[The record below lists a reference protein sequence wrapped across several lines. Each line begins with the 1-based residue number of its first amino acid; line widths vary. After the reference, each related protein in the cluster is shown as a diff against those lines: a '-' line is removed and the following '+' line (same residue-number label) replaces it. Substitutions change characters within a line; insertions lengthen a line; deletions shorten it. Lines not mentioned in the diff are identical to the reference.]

1 MTSNKDT
8 VNMHLAALVRD
19 FIIYVDHECFEHPDE
34 LQRFLGDSS
43 QYLRRYN
50 RKVVVNTDYVTGA
63 QKTLSD
69 ESKLHASMQ
78 RIENSGR
85 LERLDSEDIET
96 AISTLLEKDNV
107 LLITQDRP
115 LADAVFG
122 APRFQEL
129 TQLYIKTIAETA
141 EMQDFPGIRP
151 KKSVP
156 LGNSPMQAATIRH
169 IVIDISSLKFEWT
182 SFFLEDLSAP
192 MVLNQHLFTIY
203 VLNRQLEEARK
214 EGEISR
220 AVHRIYGHFNHE
232 NTAEVRDEL
241 RFKNDEKAIQKLRTQ
256 GNVAVLTFT
265 PARAGVFFNFN
276 DADLSGRAV
285 LPVSYSDGRI
295 TADFQCPWRRDI
307 LALFEHL
314 AGEVKEDSF
323 DKYEKIA
330 EKEKIASAQEESKS
344 ILVSSERVGALLKN
358 QKREPDDGSVVTPM
372 NKPVDSVQIDIPEAQ
387 EVVNP
392 GLAAPHVDMG
402 TIDPDKGVSG
412 QMDAII
418 PNVPRQKSKRPFD
431 PVSGM
436 FDTGRSSHSQKN
448 KSRTVS
454 LFGDEDSR
462 RKPVTG
468 FREGFEDNAAR
479 NAEPASAAVP
489 EPSPAV
495 APSPAPLPERP
506 VRKDFGKVAEVAQAA
521 VTAIENSDF
530 LRAEVNPDPLLTA
543 TGVNPAPRNTG
554 SSSADDLI
562 TESFVSLNPVEVA
575 PIESGDAFT
584 GEGIE
589 IEDLAQEGRKRQE
602 KMEKEQSERLSRPGR
617 VIKPIAP
624 PDPALEKRSRAPESS
639 SPLSGSGRIAAP
651 AASLNPDGMIQ
662 NPNAPALG
670 GVSGPGAGASE
681 RTGILNPGAPS
692 LGGFSGSSAVSG
704 ERTGILNPGA
714 PSLSGI
720 SGSSAVSGE
729 RTGILNPGAPSLG
742 GFSGS
747 STVSSE
753 RTGILNPEAPS
764 LGGFS
769 GSSTVSSER
778 TGILNPGAPSLGGT
792 SSAESG
798 RIDPLPLRN
807 PEAPPLEPIS
817 SANAAP
823 APQEVPA
830 ETAADSVT
838 GKTLLED
845 TAPDAAVTAPDPE
858 FGASSEAPEDPEL
871 MKSFA
876 ALRAGFRSRKENPA
890 ASEPSA
896 PVSGE
901 VPEETVSSGEPE
913 EGAHSASEPETISGP
928 EPAHIPAEPEA
939 EIPSP
944 KAPEAGPEP
953 VSASES
959 APEEASLPDEV
970 PAQESSS
977 GKDNLINALLGQK
990 ESAADPA
997 TETAGA
1003 ALTSAEPAPEGVS
1016 PFSAPEET
1024 PEAGTLSGEEKPSGK
1039 DTLINALLGQKETPE
1054 DPASE
1059 ETESAPLT
1067 SAAPASEAASPVS
1080 DPEEASQDDTL
1091 SGEAKLSR
1099 KDDLINTLLGRKSSS
1114 LQPGTETET
1123 AASLAPEPE
1132 AETVPSASTEQDS
1145 ASDSLDDDLL
1155 VAADAPDS
1163 RPAAAEDDSASGSA
1177 PETTPGAPEFSSK
1190 ADLLKSLAGTA
1201 AKAGNSGSSSGGNGA
1216 SKPAS
1221 SGAFNMETFLGRKI
1235 PKPVKKKVEEETEN
1249 AYGHRNLK
1257 LKGSAVGFT
1266 LPPEQQ
1272 ARLEKR
1278 REQERLQREAEEKAR
1293 LEQEQA
1299 AIRMREALD
1308 RSRSEELKK
1317 NAKSCSEVPE
1327 SELVVKDTLN
1337 PVMPEGRQLNSGK
1350 PDVALMGVQDD
1361 TPDELAITE
1370 EEARLREK
1378 YRAEEERL
1386 AREEAARNAPRINKE
1401 ELFQDLM
1408 KKNSSIKE
1416 QREEAEKEA
1425 KKERKRSIL
1434 DKFKK
1439 KNEEMENKQRSRA
1452 ELDSVEPPAQ
1462 PAGGVRTEKAEK
1474 NGRSIELSGNTTGF
1488 TLNQDQMDAIEKHRA
1503 ELRDIEEKERLQKL
1517 EWQKPKEK
1525 HDPTNFQ
1532 LTEQASVFK
1541 MNEEDN
1547 EKFARKREINKM
1559 ARGDAAVAEKERQE
1573 KEHEELIRQI
1583 NTVKAIEEYDLDGR
1597 TSDFVF
1603 DPSQAKTSGS
1613 ADLEDFVMTPERQE
1627 KLRRFEASQRPEVE
1641 VKRDLGG
1648 ASMFRSEE
1656 GMVKKRRAGT
1666 GRRTGAITG
1675 FDAGLLSDQR
1685 QKVVHA
1691 ATNEERSVQDLAAVD
1706 RAIMERV
1713 NALNQQSSEQPKPQ
1727 IRTTVTQ
1734 AVESRTVEVV
1744 AQRSLSSGA
1753 HVSLDVSREA
1763 PDNSELAVQTAS
1775 RAPVPESEA
1784 PESSQVTLDPHAAV
1798 ESRTTVAETHV
1809 FGYTGKPYKPPV
1821 DLGIISIP
1829 TFGDTVIINNQ
1840 RRTLDRPLV
1849 MSQSL
1854 AIFENDENTVIR
1866 IFGNSVL
1873 NANMIAKLLAMIE
1886 TPVSMKGIDWPLT
1899 LAKNE
1904 SGDIVGCVLSKEN
1917 TSSLQ
1922 SLCKSLDS
1930 SSFVIINRKNLVKMA
1945 ISLVEKVV
1953 ALNKMKIFIGEGDMN
1968 SIVVDGDDEVSFV
1981 NMERCQIGDYLYT
1994 RMSSGIVPPELND
2007 EEQNCADELSDRY
2020 VVAEALFRM
2029 FFLGRAPYVMSR
2041 RQGVLENQ
2049 YSAFRFPTNYYDE
2062 MTAPKDISLYIWSF
2076 FPEYIRKAF
2085 IDTLNY
2091 GYHNRELRVDCLRWL
2106 FFLKRWLED
2115 FEQDK
2120 LSPMAY
2126 EIKPSRM
2133 NIGNSSEMVPCKIC
2147 RCPVTKTE
2155 AVATDGL
2162 CHHCFTT
2169 RGKMHVCDCCN
2180 REFMVSYRD
2189 LMVGSEESRSICHDC
2204 RVKFHRIN
2212 AIVKCHSCS
2221 RNYTVS
2227 DGDLTMFGERV
2238 YSTCPDCMK
2247 KIRAREAL
2255 GLAGTPEMTEPL
2267 KRPGTRDV
2275 INALMAGK
2283 NGGTA
2288 QKAADNSENPAS

>member
-1 MTSNKDT
+1 MGCLYYFTHEFSGAETADKSQLLQGIFSMTSNKDT

-19 FIIYVDHECFEHPDE
+19 FIIYIDHECFEHPDE

-50 RKVVVNTDYVTGA
+50 RKVVVNTDYVSGA
-63 QKTLSD
+63 QKTLAD

-85 LERLDSEDIET
+85 LERLDCEDIET
-96 AISTLLEKDNV
+96 AVSELLEKDNV
-107 LLITQDRP
+107 LLITQNRQ

-156 LGNSPMQAATIRH
+156 LGNSPMQASTVRH
-169 IVIDISSLKFEWT
+169 IIIDVSSLKFEWT
-182 SFFLEDLSAP
+182 SFFLEDLTTP

-203 VLNRQLEEARK
+203 VLNRQLDAARK

-220 AVHRIYGHFNHE
+220 SVHRIYGHFSHE

-241 RFKNDEKAIQKLRTQ
+241 RFKNDDKAIQKLRTQ
-256 GNVAVLTFT
+256 GNVAVLTFS

-276 DADLSGRAV
+276 DADLSGRTV
-285 LPVSYSDGRI
+285 LPVSYSDGKI
-295 TADFQCPWRRDI
+295 SADFQCPWRRDI

-344 ILVSSERVGALLKN
+344 ILVSSERVGSLLKN
-358 QKREPDDGSVVTPM
+358 QKHEPDDGSVVTPM
-372 NKPVDSVQIDIPEAQ
+372 NKPVNSVQIDIPDAP

-402 TIDPDKGVSG
+402 TIDPDKGISG

-418 PNVPRQKSKRPFD
+418 PSVPRQKSKRPFD

-436 FDTGRSSHSQKN
+436 FDTGRSSQKN

-454 LFGDEDSR
+454 LFGDDDSKK
-462 RKPVTG
+462 KPVTG
-468 FREGFEDNAAR
+468 FCEGFAENAAK
-479 NAEPASAAVP
+479 
-489 EPSPAV
+489 PAV
-495 APSPAPLPERP
+495 APESAPASVSSPAGEPLPERP
-506 VRKDFGKVAEVAQAA
+506 VRKDFGKIAEVSAAA

-530 LRAEVNPDPLLTA
+530 LRAEVNPDPLEA
-543 TGVNPAPRNTG
+543 SPSGFNAG
-554 SSSADDLI
+554 SRKPVSESDDLVP
-562 TESFVSLNPVEVA
+562 ESFVSLNPVEVS
-575 PIESGDAFT
+575 PVESGDAFT
-584 GEGIE
+584 GQGVEM
-589 IEDLAQEGRKRQE
+589 EDLSQEARKRQE
-602 KMEKEQSERLSRPGR
+602 KLEKEQSERLSRPGR

-624 PDPALEKRSRAPESS
+624 PDPALEKRTATEMKSS
-639 SPLSGSGRIAAP
+639 GNGRIEAP
-651 AASLNPDGMIQ
+651 AAALNPDGMIQ

-670 GVSGPGAGASE
+670 GGSGASSGA

-692 LGGFSGSSAVSG
+692 LGGFSDTGSVS
-704 ERTGILNPGA
+704 N
-714 PSLSGI
+714 
-720 SGSSAVSGE
+720 
-729 RTGILNPGAPSLG
+729 
-742 GFSGS
+742 
-747 STVSSE
+747 E

-769 GSSTVSSER
+769 DAADVSDGK
-778 TGILNPGAPSLGGT
+778 TGILNPEAPSLGDMP
-792 SSAESG
+792 SSPDG
-798 RIDPLPLRN
+798 RIDPLPVRN
-807 PEAPPLEPIS
+807 PEAPSLAPLNAS
-817 SANAAP
+817 SSGEDSPKSLAGTAP
-823 APQEVPA
+823 DNPVTES
-830 ETAADSVT
+830 AADS
-838 GKTLLED
+838 G
-845 TAPDAAVTAPDPE
+845 APD
-858 FGASSEAPEDPEL
+858 EDPEL
-871 MKSFA
+871 LKSLA
-876 ALRAGFRSRKENPA
+876 ALRAGFRSRKESEEEPLSVPVTET
-890 ASEPSA
+890 SEPAPEETLILPDEPVPHAVTEPSRIHEA
-896 PVSGE
+896 AEVPEVTGNHVMTDAVPELSPEPLIPVSGE
-901 VPEETVSSGEPE
+901 T
-913 EGAHSASEPETISGP
+913 SEIS
-928 EPAHIPAEPEA
+928 
-939 EIPSP
+939 
-944 KAPEAGPEP
+944 PEP
-953 VSASES
+953 V
-959 APEEASLPDEV
+959 PD
-970 PAQESSS
+970 
-977 GKDNLINALLGQK
+977 QK
-990 ESAADPA
+990 
-997 TETAGA
+997 TE
-1003 ALTSAEPAPEGVS
+1003 
-1016 PFSAPEET
+1016 
-1024 PEAGTLSGEEKPSGK
+1024 
-1039 DTLINALLGQKETPE
+1039 NQ
-1054 DPASE
+1054 
-1059 ETESAPLT
+1059 
-1067 SAAPASEAASPVS
+1067 
-1080 DPEEASQDDTL
+1080 
-1091 SGEAKLSR
+1091 SR
-1099 KDDLINTLLGRKSSS
+1099 KDDLINSLLGRKKTAPKPVTDS
-1114 LQPGTETET
+1114 ETPL
-1123 AASLAPEPE
+1123 AAPEPE
-1132 AETVPSASTEQDS
+1132 DASAAEVSGQ
-1145 ASDSLDDDLL
+1145 DDDLL
-1155 VAADAPDS
+1155 LAAGEPADPAPAETAA
-1163 RPAAAEDDSASGSA
+1163 PAPA
-1177 PETTPGAPEFSSK
+1177 APEFSSK
-1190 ADLLKSLAGTA
+1190 AELLKSLVGTVPESGASA
-1201 AKAGNSGSSSGGNGA
+1201 ASQDTSGGRGTGEA
-1216 SKPAS
+1216 APKQAP
-1221 SGAFNMETFLGRKI
+1221 GAFNMESFLGRKI
-1235 PKPVKKKVEEETEN
+1235 PKPVKKKQEEETEN

-1299 AIRMREALD
+1299 EIRRREALD
-1308 RSRSEELKK
+1308 RSRSEELRK
-1317 NAKSCSEVPE
+1317 NAKSFSEVPE

-1337 PVMPEGRQLNSGK
+1337 PLMPEGRQLNTGK
-1350 PDVALMGVQDD
+1350 PDVALHGVQDD

-1370 EEARLREK
+1370 EEARLRDK
-1378 YRAEEERL
+1378 YRAEAERL
-1386 AREEAARNAPRINKE
+1386 AREEAARNAPKVDQE
-1401 ELFQDLM
+1401 ELFNDLM

-1439 KNEEMENKQRSRA
+1439 KNEELENKQRSRA
-1452 ELDSVEPPAQ
+1452 ELDSVEPPA
-1462 PAGGVRTEKAEK
+1462 AESSVKTEKAEK
-1474 NGRSIELSGNTTGF
+1474 NGRNIELKGNTTGF
-1488 TLNQDQMDAIEKHRA
+1488 TLNQNQMDAIEKKRA
-1503 ELRDIEEKERLQKL
+1503 EIRDIEEKERLQKL

-1525 HDPTNFQ
+1525 HAPTNFQ

-1541 MNEEDN
+1541 MNEEEN

-1559 ARGDAAVAEKERQE
+1559 ARGDAAQAEQDRRDRERE
-1573 KEHEELIRQI
+1573 DLLRQI
-1583 NTVKAIEEYDLDGR
+1583 NTVKAIEEYDLDGQ

-1603 DPSQAKTSGS
+1603 DPTQVKS
-1613 ADLEDFVMTPERQE
+1613 AEPADPDEFIMTPERQE

-1641 VKRDLGG
+1641 VKRELGG

-1656 GMVKKRRAGT
+1656 GMVKKHRSGA
-1666 GRRTGAITG
+1666 GRRTGVVKG

-1685 QKVVHA
+1685 QKVVRA
-1691 ATNEERSVQDLAAVD
+1691 VTNEERSVQDLAAVD

-1713 NALNQQSSEQPKPQ
+1713 TALNRQSAEQPKPQ

-1763 PDNSELAVQTAS
+1763 PDNSELAVETPEKSAIPETA
-1775 RAPVPESEA
+1775 VPS
-1784 PESSQVTLDPHAAV
+1784 SSQETLEPRAA
-1798 ESRTTVAETHV
+1798 EEAHTTVGGTHE

-1840 RRTLDRPLV
+1840 RRTLDKPLV

-1866 IFGNSVL
+1866 IFGSGVL

-1917 TSSLQ
+1917 TTSLQ

-1945 ISLVEKVV
+1945 VNLVEKVV

-1981 NMERCQIGDYLYT
+1981 NMERCQIGDYLYS

-2029 FFLGRAPYVMSR
+2029 FFLGRAPYVMSK

-2091 GYHNRELRVDCLRWL
+2091 GYHNRELRVDCIRWL
-2106 FFLKRWLED
+2106 FFLKRWLDD
-2115 FEQDK
+2115 FDQDK

-2147 RCPVTKTE
+2147 KCPVTKTE

-2180 REFMVSYRD
+2180 REFLVSYRD
-2189 LMVGSEESRSICHDC
+2189 LMVGTDESRRICHDC

-2238 YSTCPDCMK
+2238 YSTCPDCLK
-2247 KIRAREAL
+2247 KIRAKEAL
-2255 GLAGTPEMTEPL
+2255 GLASVPEN
-2267 KRPGTRDV
+2267 PGTVKISGNRDV
-2275 INALMAGK
+2275 INALMSGR
-2283 NGGTA
+2283 NGSSA
-2288 QKAADNSENPAS
+2288 QKPESQEDAAS